1 MNNDNAKVVAVL
13 RSLAVFGT
21 CAVIA
26 VILGVLMTNP
36 ITFESLGFVAAVCA
50 ILFIPLLLR
59 WHHPLM
65 ILSWNVP
72 VTLFFLKGDPNLFLV
87 MIVLSLTISLTEG
100 ALGRQK
106 FIYVPQITWP
116 LLFLI
121 LVILVTAK
129 LTGGFGLKAFGSE
142 VYGGKK
148 YIFLIVAILGFFAIT
163 SRTIPPEKARLYVT
177 LYFAGGLLCFLE
189 DFSQLAH
196 GPLRYIYLLVPPS
209 YYYDPNGFELGT
221 TRLAG
226 ICAAAIALINILI
239 ARYGLR
245 GIFLSGKL
253 WRPTVFFISFVLIF
267 FGGFRSGIIV
277 TSATILLLFFLE
289 GLHRTKLMPYV
300 IMFAVTCTVLVIPLG
315 SKLPFTFQRSLAF
328 LPPSVINL
336 TPEARYDAED
346 SWNWRIKMWT
356 ALMPQIPKHL
366 LLGKGYAITPED
378 FESMGADASFQN
390 AADASQQGLALAGD
404 YHNGPLSVILPF
416 GIWGAFVFSW
426 FLAGSLWVVYRN
438 YRYSDPGLK
447 TLNAFLFAFFVITS
461 VEFFGGTLATNMN
474 GFTGILGLS
483 VCINRGVCRAPLRK
497 GHDVPFRIRLRNPR
511 QHLQPGGQNAANAA
525 VGKPLA

>member
-1 MNNDNAKVVAVL
+1 MNNDPAKIAAVL
-13 RSLAVFGT
+13 RSLAVFGA

-26 VILGVLMTNP
+26 VILGVMMTNP
-36 ITFESLGFVAAVCA
+36 LTFESLGFVAVVLLV
-50 ILFIPLLLR
+50 LFIPLLLR

-65 ILSWNVP
+65 ILSWNMP
-72 VTLFFLKGDPNLFLV
+72 VMMFFLKGDPNLFLV
-87 MIVLSLTISLTEG
+87 MIVLSLTISIAEG
-100 ALGRQK
+100 ALGQQK
-106 FIYVPQITWP
+106 FIHVPQITWP

-121 LVILVTAK
+121 LVVLVTAK

-148 YIFLIVAILGFFAIT
+148 YIFLVVAIVGYFAIA
-163 SRTIPPEKARLYVT
+163 SRYIPPEKARLYVT
-177 LYFAGGLLCFLE
+177 LYFAGGLVCFIE
-189 DFSQLAH
+189 DFAQLAH

-209 YYYDPNGFELGT
+209 FYYDINGFELGT

-226 ICAAAIALINILI
+226 TCAAAMATINILV

-253 WRPTVFFISFVLIF
+253 WRPVVFFISFVLIF

-277 TSATILLLFFLE
+277 TSAMIFLQFILE
-289 GLHRTKLMPYV
+289 GLHRTKLMPYL
-300 IMFAVTCTVLVIPLG
+300 IMFAVACAVLVIPLG

-328 LPPSVINL
+328 LPPSVIDL
-336 TPEARYDAED
+336 TPDARLAAQD
-346 SWNWRIKMWT
+346 SWDWRVKMWT
-356 ALMPQIPKHL
+356 ALMPQIPRHL

-390 AADASQQGLALAGD
+390 GADASQQGLALAGD

-426 FLAGSLWVVYRN
+426 FLAGSLWVMYRN
-438 YRYSDPGLK
+438 YRYGDPELK
-447 TLNAFLFAFFVITS
+447 TLNTFLFATYVITS
-461 VEFFGGTLATNMN
+461 IEFFGGTLATNMN
-474 GFTGILGLS
+474 SFTGILGLS

-497 GHDVPFRIRLRNPR
+497 GHNIPFSIRLRNPR
-511 QHLQPGGQNAANAA
+511 QHLPSGGQTASNAAP
-525 VGKPLA
+525 GKSSV